1 MTTEERIARI
11 TFVAK
16 EDARMKS
23 EIKRSRE
30 SHICELLDKVESFAP
45 RMKELMKVARS
56 LRANRIPLGK
66 YHNGPRACAPQ
77 FVSDGIAHRLGFI
90 VDSNPFWNRD
100 LLDPVG
106 LGIIGG
112 GACGND
118 IQFNED
124 GKLCEVFRCSGMP
137 GNVGSWWD
145 SDIRHLEEFVAGF
158 DEFERKFYEYVDN
171 L

>member
-11 TFVAK
+11 TFVAN
-16 EDARMKS
+16 EEAMKIA

-30 SHICELLDKVESFAP
+30 CHICELLDMVESFSP

-66 YHNGPRACAPQ
+66 YSAYLGSSPQ
-77 FVSDGIAHRLGFI
+77 FVSDAINHRVGFI

-100 LLDPVG
+100 VLNPVG
-106 LGIIGG
+106 FGIIGG

-124 GKLCEVFRCSGMP
+124 GKLCEVFRDNGMP
-137 GNVGSWWD
+137 GKFGVWGD
-145 SDIRHLEEFVAGF
+145 MDIRNLEDFVGGF